1 MHTLNIYSLINNYHI
16 FTFLSF
22 GQKKKKE
29 KRNYHFRNMTSSIR
43 TGMAIEKRIRKLH

>member
-1 MHTLNIYSLINNYHI
+1 MQTLNIYSLKNNHHI

-22 GQKKKKE
+22 GQKKK

-43 TGMAIEKRIRKLH
+43 TRMAIEKRIRTLH